1 MRHTPELRWLKR
13 GCKTP
18 GGLTGAERHCS
29 ENGRRGLPTQQRAEQ
44 LDRCRVCPV
53 EVVKDED
60 ERSRLREL
68 LEQRPH
74 RTMAAV
80 ALVLGRHLVA
90 AGERPERGEDV
101 REFPLG
107 IVVEYGELS
116 RLQSGDVLV
125 QRIDEDRERQVALEF
140 GCRSRENEVT
150 ASLGASGKFS
160 QEPRLADPRFAG
172 QVNRPGTASIQLV
185 QELLDQ
191 TEFVGPPHEVPSTQ
205 RPTLLVP
212 KLRAGR

>member
-1 MRHTPELRWLKR
+1 VRSLEGGGKTLR
-13 GCKTP
+13 
-18 GGLTGAERHCS
+18 GLTGAERHRN
-29 ENGRRGLPTQQRAEQ
+29 EHGRRGRPTQQRAEQ
-44 LDRCRVCPV
+44 LDRCRVSPV

-60 ERSRLREL
+60 ERPRLREP

-90 AGERPERGEDV
+90 AGERPQRREDLP
-101 REFPLG
+101 EFLLG
-107 IVVEYGELS
+107 IVVKDGELS

-140 GCRSRENEVT
+140 GCRSRENDVT
-150 ASLGASGKFS
+150 ASLGPSGKFS
-160 QEPRLADPRFAG
+160 QEPRLADPRLAS
-172 QVNRPGTASIQLV
+172 QLNRPTAASIQLV
-185 QELLDQ
+185 QEPLDR

-205 RPTLLVP
+205 RHALPFP
-212 KLRAGR
+212 KLRAER